1 MTMSLD
7 LRGLWVPLITPFDRS
22 GAVDGLSL
30 RQLANDML
38 DAGAAGVV
46 ALGTTGESPVLDDAE
61 KRTVIEICGEACA
74 GRGAPLMV
82 GTGTNDTRSTVAHT
96 SALADVAAAKA
107 ALVVVPYY
115 NRPSEQAIVE
125 HLKLVADH
133 SPVPVVVYNIPYRT
147 GRGLGAA
154 SLLELAEHPNIVGV
168 KQAVAAL
175 DQDTLV
181 LLRDKPDGFGV
192 LAGDD
197 AFILPT
203 VLMGG
208 VGAIAAAAHV
218 CTEAFAA
225 MVEAGLDQRVE
236 VALDLSDRLLEVVA
250 AGFAEPN
257 PAVWKAVLHAE
268 GRIPTPNLR
277 RPLTPA
283 SPQARD
289 RLLAAIAIAAATPAP
304 VITG

>member
-1 MTMSLD
+1 MSTSLD

-22 GAVDGLSL
+22 GDVDEASL
-30 RQLANDML
+30 RRLAHDTL
-38 DAGAAGVV
+38 EAGAAGLV

-61 KRTVIEICGEACA
+61 KHRVIELCA
-74 GRGAPLMV
+74 EVSAARNAPLMV
-82 GTGTNDTRSTVAHT
+82 GTGTNDTRSTLAHT
-96 SALADVAAAKA
+96 EALAHVPAAKA

-115 NRPSEQAIVE
+115 NRPSEPAIVE
-125 HLKLVADH
+125 HLQLVADR

-154 SLLELAEHPNIVGV
+154 SLLELAEHRNIVGV

-181 LLRDKPDGFGV
+181 LLRDKPDSFGV

-197 AFILPT
+197 AFTAPT

-218 CTEAFAA
+218 CTEAFVA
-225 MVEAGLDQRVE
+225 MVQA
-236 VALDLSDRLLEVVA
+236 ALDHRLDAARDLAERLLEVVA

-257 PAVWKAVLHAE
+257 PAVWKAVLHAQ
-268 GRIPTPNLR
+268 GRIATPDLR
-277 RPLTPA
+277 RPLTAA

-289 RLLAAIAIAAATPAP
+289 RLLAAMAAATPVP
-304 VITG
+304 VVTS